1 MDDHQFG
8 YITKLAK
15 RTWTC
20 HAIRATL
27 DEGPRSN
34 EIEQYYWLR
43 AINWIHGLYLRV
55 QDQKSGK
62 IKAKPTW
69 HHFGGK
75 INWFRPKEGRKKKTQ
90 AQKRAHDLENQ
101 DAR

>member
-1 MDDHQFG
+1 MGDHQFG
-8 YITKLAK
+8 YLTKLAK
-15 RTWTC
+15 RTRTC

-34 EIEQYYWLR
+34 KIEQYYRLR

-62 IKAKPTW
+62 IYNINVIENWQNLYDTILE
-69 HHFGGK
+69 GK
-75 INWFRPKEGRKKKTQ
+75 
-90 AQKRAHDLENQ
+90 
-101 DAR
+101 